1 MAAMLEPRINYA
13 RTSDGLNIAFTT
25 IGDGDGIPVIALRA
39 PQLSHIG
46 REFQLPFETQM
57 HEFERMARGRMVVRF
72 DTRGSGLSD
81 RDVEDISI
89 DARIRDIDAVADKLG
104 LEQFALH
111 ASVHACMWAIAYAAA
126 RPERVSHVV
135 VQNAYTR
142 GSTYWDQ
149 PGRAALEPLAS
160 IDWVTY
166 TEASMSHAFGWIPGD
181 IPRAL
186 AAQMRAAM
194 TPKDFLRYLAVDRE
208 TDVTDLLSEVRCP
221 VLVHHFQ
228 LSTLT
233 TQDMA
238 IRLAGSVRDGR
249 LSLPKTLGEA
259 IRTMHEFLD
268 EDQRRSA
275 PPADEVAFDEGLR
288 IFLVANAQAQ
298 PGAIESAISAHG
310 GAAVA
315 SIAGSSTGLFHSAQA
330 ALTCARELAENALAS
345 IGLHAGEPNG
355 APGSEAD
362 QALVLAVRAAVNALP
377 GQVVVSNVVRE
388 LVAGKGFHFAEL
400 PESLHG
406 TSDESPRRLFA
417 LR

>member
-1 MAAMLEPRINYA
+1 MFEPRINYA
-13 RTSDGLNIAFTT
+13 RTSDGLNIAYTVL
-25 IGDGDGIPVIALRA
+25 GDGDGIPVIALRA

-46 REFQLPFETQM
+46 REFQLPFETQL
-57 HEFERMARGRMVVRF
+57 HEFERMARGRTVVRF
-72 DTRGSGLSD
+72 DTRGAGLSD
-81 RDVEDISI
+81 RDVEDVSI
-89 DARIRDIDAVADKLG
+89 EARIRDIDAVADKLG
-104 LEQFALH
+104 FQQFAIH
-111 ASVHACMWAIAYAAA
+111 ASVHACMWAVAYAA
-126 RPERVSHVV
+126 RNPHRVSHLVL
-135 VQNAYTR
+135 QNAYTR
-142 GSTYWDQ
+142 GGDYWEQ
-149 PGRAALEPLAS
+149 PGRAALEPLATV
-160 IDWVTY
+160 DWVTY

-194 TPKDFLRYLAVDRE
+194 TPKDFMRYLAEDRA
-208 TDVTDLLSEVRCP
+208 TDVTPLLSQVRCP

-238 IRLAGSVRDGR
+238 IRLAGSVSDGR

-259 IRTMHEFLD
+259 IRTMHEFLN
-268 EDQRRSA
+268 EEQRRPA
-275 PPADEVAFDEGLR
+275 PSSENEDLDEGLR
-288 IFLVANAQAQ
+288 IFLVANGQSR
-298 PGAIESAISAHG
+298 PGAIEAAISAHG

-330 ALTCARELAENALAS
+330 ALTCAQELAESSSAS
-345 IGLHAGEPNG
+345 IGLHAGEPTG

-362 QALVLAVRAAVNALP
+362 QALVIAVRAAVNALP

-388 LVAGKGFHFAEL
+388 LVAGKGFAFAEL
-400 PESLHG
+400 PEALYHHA
-406 TSDESPRRLFA
+406 DESPRKLFA

>member
-13 RTSDGLNIAFTT
+13 RTADGLNIAYTT
-25 IGDGDGIPVIALRA
+25 IGEGDGVPVIALRA

-46 REFQLPFETQM
+46 REFHLPFETQM

-81 RDVEDISI
+81 RDVEDLSLE
-89 DARIRDIDAVADKLG
+89 ARIRDIDAVADRLG
-104 LEQFALH
+104 LERFAIH
-111 ASVHACMWAIAYAAA
+111 ASVHACMWAIAYAAS
-126 RPERVSHVV
+126 RPERVSHVIL
-135 VQNAYTR
+135 QNAYTR
-142 GSTYWDQ
+142 GADYWDQ
-149 PGRAALEPLAS
+149 PGRAALEPLAA

-194 TPKDFLRYLAVDRE
+194 SPKDFLRYLAQDRE
-208 TDVTDLLSEVRCP
+208 TDVTDLLPQVRCP

-259 IRTMHEFLD
+259 IRTMRDFL
-268 EDQRRSA
+268 EEEQRRPA
-275 PPADEVAFDEGLR
+275 PRPHEPAIDEGLR
-288 IFLVANAQAQ
+288 IFLVANAQAR
-298 PGAIESAISAHG
+298 PGEIESAISAHG

-330 ALTCARELAENALAS
+330 ALTCAKELAESAIAR

-388 LVAGKGFHFAEL
+388 LVAGKGFSFAEL
-400 PESLHG
+400 PESLHI
-406 TSDESPRRLFA
+406 TADESPRRLFA

>member
-1 MAAMLEPRINYA
+1 MLEPRINYA
-13 RTSDGLNIAFTT
+13 RTSDGLNIAYTT
-25 IGDGDGIPVIALRA
+25 IGDGDGIPIIALRA

-57 HEFERMARGRMVVRF
+57 HEFERMSQGRTVVRF

-81 RDVEDISI
+81 REVADVSI
-89 DARIRDIDAVADKLG
+89 EARIRDINAVADRLG
-104 LEQFALH
+104 YEQFALH
-111 ASVHACMWAIAYAAA
+111 ASVHACMWAIAYAA
-126 RPERVSHVV
+126 RHPERVTHVIL
-135 VQNAYTR
+135 QNAYTR
-142 GSTYWDQ
+142 GADYWDQ
-149 PGRAALEPLAS
+149 PGRAALEPLAA

-194 TPKDFLRYLAVDRE
+194 SPADFLRYVAEDRA
-208 TDVTDLLSEVRCP
+208 TDVTALLPQVRCP

-249 LSLPKTLGEA
+249 LSLPKSLGQA

-268 EDQRRSA
+268 EDLRRTPAA
-275 PPADEVAFDEGLR
+275 PVEQPLDEGLR
-288 IFLVANAQAQ
+288 IFLVANGQVR
-298 PGAIESAISAHG
+298 PGTIESAISAHG

-330 ALTCARELAENALAS
+330 ALTCAQELAETATAS

-388 LVAGKGFHFAEL
+388 LVAGKGFAFAEL
-400 PESLHG
+400 PETLHI
-406 TSDESPRRLFA
+406 TADESPRRLFA